1 MTQEIIA
8 AGLIFILSYYTHIIH
23 AQCELLI
30 VYNCNVPICDGQNHY
45 VQVRRVNNFEVLYWR
60 CWKLD
65 TYCNPLSLTL
75 TSGEVIFLVNL
86 NDVHLSTF
94 HEKLIL
100 FN

>member
-30 VYNCNVPICDGQNHY
+30 VYNCNVTICDGQNHY

-60 CWKLD
+60 HLLQSPFAHLD
-65 TYCNPLSLTL
+65 VGRGYFFSQF
-75 TSGEVIFLVNL
+75 E
-86 NDVHLSTF
+86 
-94 HEKLIL
+94 
-100 FN
+100 